1 VAGGSQWIPWD
12 LFVANT
18 HPEASAQ
25 EEPTGSGLYAGCDIA
40 RYRDLA
46 VVWFIERVGDVTWT
60 RGVLVM
66 PKTPTPDQAARVSE
80 IMPRVHRLCVD
91 KTGMGLP
98 IFETMDRLFPGKVEG
113 ITFTQQTKET
123 MATKAKRHL
132 EETRC
137 RLPNDQAIWQ
147 SFRSVRKTTTALGQV
162 RFDAAR
168 EYDHADFWWA
178 FCLAEEA
185 AERPTVQKAII
196 VPGIIDTGQDKL
208 WDKIARGEPLT
219 ESEIDALQ

>member
-1 VAGGSQWIPWD
+1 
-12 LFVANT
+12 
-18 HPEASAQ
+18 
-25 EEPTGSGLYAGCDIA
+25 
-40 RYRDLA
+40 
-46 VVWFIERVGDVTWT
+46 
-60 RGVLVM
+60 
-66 PKTPTPDQAARVSE
+66 
-80 IMPRVHRLCVD
+80 
-91 KTGMGLP
+91 MGLP

-113 ITFTQQTKET
+113 ITFTQQTKEA

-147 SFRSVRKTTTALGQV
+147 SFRSVRKSSTALGQV

-185 AERPTVQKAII
+185 AGQPTVPQAII
-196 VPGIIDTGQDKL
+196 VPGIIDTGQIVGDFNNSTGGHGFLDIGGSFSLIDGQTIIIFTVPVIRGVPLSKHE
-208 WDKIARGEPLT
+208 IAFWICPAPFISWVNVDREG
-219 ESEIDALQ
+219 SSRWFR

>member
-1 VAGGSQWIPWD
+1 MAVRFRPAPPLFGGSDHFRWQRDSFRW
-12 LFVANT
+12 
-18 HPEASAQ
+18 
-25 EEPTGSGLYAGCDIA
+25 GCICSDGVS
-40 RYRDLA
+40 RDLS
-46 VVWFIERVGDVTWT
+46 VVWFSQRVGDVTVT

-66 PKTPTPDQAARVSE
+66 AKTPTPDQTARVSG

-113 ITFTQQTKET
+113 IIFTQQTKEM

-137 RLPNDQAIWQ
+137 RLPNDPAIWQ

-168 EYDHADFWWA
+168 QYDHADFWWA
-178 FCLAEEA
+178 FCL
-185 AERPTVQKAII
+185 
-196 VPGIIDTGQDKL
+196 
-208 WDKIARGEPLT
+208 W
-219 ESEIDALQ
+219 